1 MTVETLIYVLQQ
13 MKPDTPVVIETLT
26 GERQV
31 LGQGIDCVD
40 GDEWETVIYT
50 ERTEADAIADF
61 DAWASS
67 SY

>member
-13 MKPDTPVVIETLT
+13 MKPDTPVVIETLI

-31 LGQGIDCVD
+31 LCQGIDCVD

-61 DAWASS
+61 DA
-67 SY
+67 

>member
-13 MKPDTPVVIETLT
+13 MKPDTYVVIETLT

-61 DAWASS
+61 DA
-67 SY
+67 

>member
-1 MTVETLIYVLQQ
+1 MTVETLI
-13 MKPDTPVVIETLT
+13 

-61 DAWASS
+61 DA
-67 SY
+67 